1 MSTASED
8 QAALPL
14 DELQIA
20 PEWVRAGGKSFE
32 SHTGEDRQSR
42 RGGDRPW
49 GDRPREH
56 KPRDRGPGSGPSRP
70 PGPQDRRG
78 RGPRPEGRRPEG
90 ARPGGPR
97 PGGPRPDDRQ
107 RAPAAPA
114 PAPVEVAFLPDEKA
128 LGVMIEAMKVGTK
141 TYALFDIAK
150 LILNKP
156 ERHAVKL
163 ARQPGADGTR
173 APLFL
178 VVDGGVPFLNQD
190 DALRFILNRQGG
202 KVFKE
207 ERKPVD
213 PPKGN
218 FTFVNRCGF
227 TGEWLGP
234 PNYHEYQSRLIRHHQ
249 QRLRHIPFEEFKARI
264 QTVKDPEAVK
274 AWVESKSS
282 TIEFQCLL
290 DTEPKSFPS
299 HTELVKHLV
308 DTHLAQLVT
317 VAPEIQLSGLASRQI
332 DHRGMLEA
340 VRTAWNAEWKFPLK
354 TATQLSE
361 KLRQEGFHFFKRK
374 GVTYVGHIK
383 PKRFESTEGLSER
396 IKKILA
402 FLRTHPDA
410 KRKKLLEHFVPAAP
424 APAPQETAPVPA
436 SQEAVGVPAAE
447 IVPAA
452 PMAPAAILTEEDAV
466 LADLHWLIQD
476 GYVVDF
482 SDGRLW
488 ALDDKPPKAA
498 PAPALGDKPTE
509 TASAEQAEQ
518 PVAEAPVGQE
528 ADAVVV
534 VPVEQSAGVA
544 PLEAPV
550 DTAPPPTPPV
560 SQDTPA

>member
-1 MSTASED
+1 
-8 QAALPL
+8 
-14 DELQIA
+14 
-20 PEWVRAGGKSFE
+20 
-32 SHTGEDRQSR
+32 
-42 RGGDRPW
+42 
-49 GDRPREH
+49 
-56 KPRDRGPGSGPSRP
+56 
-70 PGPQDRRG
+70 
-78 RGPRPEGRRPEG
+78 
-90 ARPGGPR
+90 
-97 PGGPRPDDRQ
+97 
-107 RAPAAPA
+107 
-114 PAPVEVAFLPDEKA
+114 VAFLPDEKA
-128 LGVMIEAMKVGTK
+128 LGVMIEAMKAGTK

-156 ERHAVKL
+156 ERHGVKL
-163 ARQPGADGTR
+163 SRQPGADGAR

-178 VVDGGVPFLNQD
+178 VVEGGVPFLNQD

-218 FTFVNRCGF
+218 FAFVNRCGL

-249 QRLRHIPFEEFKARI
+249 QRLRHVPFEEFKGRI

-274 AWVESKSS
+274 AWVESKSFV
-282 TIEFQCLL
+282 TEFQCLL
-290 DTEPKSFPS
+290 DAEPKNFPS

-410 KRKKLLEHFVPAAP
+410 KRKKLLEQFVPAAP

-436 SQEAVGVPAAE
+436 PQETAAVPAPQEA
-447 IVPAA
+447 PAA
-452 PMAPAAILTEEDAV
+452 PAVVLTEEDAV

-488 ALDDKPPKAA
+488 ALDDKPPKPA
-498 PAPALGDKPTE
+498 PAPAAAAKPTD
-509 TASAEQAEQ
+509 TAPAEQAEQ
-518 PVAEAPVGQE
+518 LIAEAPAGQE
-528 ADAVVV
+528 AEAAVS
-534 VPVEQSAGVA
+534 VPVEQLAAGAPLDPPVDAAPPVA
-544 PLEAPV
+544 PSISP
-550 DTAPPPTPPV
+550 DTHV
-560 SQDTPA
+560 